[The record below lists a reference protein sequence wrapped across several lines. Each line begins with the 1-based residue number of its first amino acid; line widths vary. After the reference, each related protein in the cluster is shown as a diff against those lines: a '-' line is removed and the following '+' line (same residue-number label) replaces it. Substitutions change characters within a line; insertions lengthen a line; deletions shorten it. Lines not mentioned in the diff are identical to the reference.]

1 MDIEEPCRTESPDKR
16 ERRALLGTDW
26 PRTGAAPA
34 SFLVAVRNA
43 APSGPPASSLLPAP
57 RGDAEQLRQR
67 SRALH
72 FLAVIDH

>member
-16 ERRALLGTDW
+16 ERRALPGTDW

-34 SFLVAVRNA
+34 SFPGCCARRCALGTPGVIA
-43 APSGPPASSLLPAP
+43 APGAA
-57 RGDAEQLRQR
+57 GDAEQLRQR

-72 FLAVIDH
+72 FLA